1 MFKQHKK
8 LVGMLLAGAVV
19 LASLTYIFARQQGT
33 MGKSDVPVAAWT
45 DAEDIE
51 SRLSQKADF
60 IPGGKSASDQLIAVA
75 QHYRIPMGIE
85 WVDQGRSQELDVAPP
100 PRESNPTVRDV
111 LQAIVLRLPGY
122 QMTTRNGVVHIT
134 QPAFAGAAGNFLNVQ
149 IEEFQVENENLLA
162 AKEQLRLSI
171 DMTLHPDDYEGGYAG
186 GYGYN
191 PDNVFAKRNISFTG
205 KDLTVREILDGLVKA
220 NGNALWVAQLDLDD
234 FQTAAK
240 PSTTKPTKNSKPEEA
255 NSKYRWDFVPLV
267 EKPATKSETRP

>member
-1 MFKQHKK
+1 MCAT
-8 LVGMLLAGAVV
+8 LNSSRVAISTVACGIRARAVV
-19 LASLTYIFARQQGT
+19 RTTNLLPTRVMAEAPVISLTGA
-33 MGKSDVPVAAWT
+33 
-45 DAEDIE
+45 
-51 SRLSQKADF
+51 
-60 IPGGKSASDQLIAVA
+60 
-75 QHYRIPMGIE
+75 
-85 WVDQGRSQELDVAPP
+85 LDVAPP

-134 QPAFAGAAGNFLNVQ
+134 QPAFSGAAGNFLNVQ
-149 IEEFQVENENLLA
+149 IEEFQVEDENLLA